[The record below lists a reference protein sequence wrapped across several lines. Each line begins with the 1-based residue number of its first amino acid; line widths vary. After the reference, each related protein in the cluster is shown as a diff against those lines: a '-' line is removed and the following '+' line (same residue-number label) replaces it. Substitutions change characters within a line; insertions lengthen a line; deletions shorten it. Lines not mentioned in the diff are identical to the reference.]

1 MATANRRELFHEILK
16 QEFMKL
22 RLCLCLVTISV
33 VLAGADPFRPARR
46 PHYGG
51 TLRVEIGATVQSLDP
66 TVAAANL
73 EEADAKAE
81 LDALLY
87 DQRSEDGT
95 FVGTAG
101 SGAFRVSSWEAGKHA
116 VFAANQDYRAG
127 RPFLDSVE
135 IQMGRLAHDR
145 VVDLELN
152 KTDFAQISAEQARQ
166 ATDRGVRVSVSQP
179 NELLAL
185 VFLAGRS
192 GKESTRMREAIAGCI
207 DRAAIVNFILQKEGE
222 PAGGLLPQW
231 SNGTAFLFPTEMD
244 VRTAKEIWSQISPS
258 PKLVLGYDSTDTL
271 EQSVAERIVVNA
283 KEAGI
288 SLVSRALPASGT
300 ASPGQ
305 VDGSTRGAAIRVD
318 ARLVRLTMPSPLPRI
333 ALTAFINRLE
343 PIAGTVESPVPQS
356 ASPEDVYYCE
366 RSIMNSGLV
375 VPIVWMPRVY
385 GLSARVRDWK
395 QPAAGE
401 NWPLADVWLDS
412 TDSH

>member
-1 MATANRRELFHEILK
+1 
-16 QEFMKL
+16 MKL
-22 RLCLCLVTISV
+22 RLCLCLATISV
-33 VLAGADPFRPARR
+33 VLAGAAPLRPARR

-51 TLRVEIGATVQSLDP
+51 ALRVEIGATLQSLDP
-66 TVAAANL
+66 AGVATSR

-101 SGAFRVSSWEAGKHA
+101 SGPFRLSSWEAGKRA
-116 VFAANQDYRAG
+116 TFAANRDYRQG
-127 RPFLDSVE
+127 RPFVDSVE
-135 IQMGRLAHDR
+135 IQLGRPAHDR

-152 KTDFAQISAEQARQ
+152 KTDFAPIPPEQARQ
-166 ATDRGVRVSVSQP
+166 AIDRGVRVSVSQP

-185 VFLAGRS
+185 VFLGSRS
-192 GKESTRMREAIAGCI
+192 GKESTRIREAIARCI

-222 PAGGLLPQW
+222 PAGGLLPHW
-231 SNGTAFLFPTEMD
+231 SSGTTFLFPTEMD

-288 SLVSRALPASGT
+288 SLVSRALPASGK
-300 ASPGQ
+300 ASPGP
-305 VDGSTRGAAIRVD
+305 VEGSTRGAAIRVD
-318 ARLVRLTMPSPLPRI
+318 ARLVRLRMPSPLPRI
-333 ALTAFINRLE
+333 SLTVFINRLG
-343 PIAGTVESPVPQS
+343 PIAGIVDSPVPQS

-375 VPIVWMPRVY
+375 VPIVWMPQVY

-395 QPAAGE
+395 QPAAGQG
-401 NWPLADVWLDS
+401 WPLADVWLDS
-412 TDSH
+412 TDPQ

>member
-1 MATANRRELFHEILK
+1 
-16 QEFMKL
+16 MKL
-22 RLCLCLVTISV
+22 RLCLCLATISV
-33 VLAGADPFRPARR
+33 VLAGAAPLQPARR

-51 TLRVEIGATVQSLDP
+51 TLRVEIGPTVQSLDP
-66 TVAAANL
+66 AVVAAGR

-87 DQRSEDGT
+87 QQRSEDGT

-101 SGAFRVSSWEAGKHA
+101 SGPFRVASWELGRRAT
-116 VFAANQDYRAG
+116 FAANQDYREG
-127 RPFLDSVE
+127 RPFVDSIE
-135 IQMGRLAHDR
+135 IQMGRPAHDR

-152 KTDFAQISAEQARQ
+152 KTDFAQIPAEQARQ
-166 ATDRGVRVSVSQP
+166 ATDRGVRISTSQP

-185 VFLAGRS
+185 VFLGSRS
-192 GKESTRMREAIAGCI
+192 GKESTRMREAIGRCI

-222 PAGGLLPQW
+222 AARGLLPQW
-231 SNGTAFLFPTEMD
+231 SSGTAFLFPSETD

-258 PKLVLGYDSTDTL
+258 PKLVLGYDSADTL

-288 SLVSRALPASGT
+288 SLVSRAIPASGE
-300 ASPGQ
+300 ASLGQ
-305 VDGSTRGAAIRVD
+305 VQGETRGVTHVD
-318 ARLVRLTMPSPLPRI
+318 ARLVRLRMPSPLPRI
-333 ALTAFINRLE
+333 ALTAFIHRLE

-375 VPIVWMPRVY
+375 VPIVWMPQVY

-401 NWPLADVWLDS
+401 SWPLADVWLDS